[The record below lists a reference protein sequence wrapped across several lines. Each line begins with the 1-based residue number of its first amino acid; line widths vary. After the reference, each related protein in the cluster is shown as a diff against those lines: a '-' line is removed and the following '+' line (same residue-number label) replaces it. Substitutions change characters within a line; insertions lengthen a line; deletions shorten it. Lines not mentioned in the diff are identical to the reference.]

1 MVQSNKII
9 NYGGGLKVSI
19 TSHFVVDASGLSC
32 PMPIVKTKKA
42 ISELESG
49 QVLEVHATD
58 KGSTT
63 DIQAWAKSSGHQYLG
78 TIEKDGL
85 FVHYLRKANQ
95 EEENQEISFPHIIQN
110 SELVEL
116 VLKSRDIEIIDVRE
130 QAEYAFG
137 HIRGS
142 KSIPFGELESRINE
156 IDSSKTVYVICRTGN
171 RSDYAAKLLSE
182 KGFNQVFNVIPGI
195 SEWNGPLE
203 TN

>member
-19 TSHFVVDASGLSC
+19 TSHYVVDASGLSC